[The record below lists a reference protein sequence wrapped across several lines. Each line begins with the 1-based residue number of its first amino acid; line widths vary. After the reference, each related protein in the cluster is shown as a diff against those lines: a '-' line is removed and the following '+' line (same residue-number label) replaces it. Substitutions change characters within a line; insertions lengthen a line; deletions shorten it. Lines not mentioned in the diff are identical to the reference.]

1 MKKNI
6 VCNALRGMRSLAVVA
21 VGMVLTASM
30 LTGCKKEEV
39 VGMPAKKDVFR
50 KATQSE
56 SVVVKNSQDEKDEVV
71 RKASLVFAKAFREV
85 IRDRKDWQK
94 SMIEETKKNSLL
106 QFEVGPFRDKHPDFK
121 VVYDAALEKYAAEQ
135 FPVPNSDIFVYVSGM
150 LTNDQ
155 SYVPVFVI
163 PNLDV
168 LNPSLDPVVSPG
180 LELDADLDP
189 MSEDEILAYEEK
201 EDQTYDEIQIS
212 ESEAKAAVTPI
223 FIFSNGVISSGI
235 SLSTTISV
243 GSGVVP
249 FSHNQVPGGIYSN
262 TVRIKDLQYRY
273 ESSGKSEYAIVA
285 AQAVFGNGQ
294 FDPWKYIGSIH
305 YPTYKVD
312 YLIDA
317 RFSKNDILS
326 GNMFSTNGYD
336 FNAVFGG
343 TSTPLAYK
351 LFTMAAFE
359 YDWYASVKVISNSF
373 VRNHPTPIELVGR
386 MTYSNNTYISPG
398 VSFTDQEVMQ
408 APGKV
413 IAIDNAK
420 TTYTIKSI

>member
-121 VVYDAALEKYAAEQ
+121 VAYDAALEKYAAEQ

-150 LTNDQ
+150 LTYDQ

-249 FSHNQVPGGIYSN
+249 FHHNQVPGGIYSN

-285 AQAVFGNGQ
+285 AQARFENGQ
-294 FDPWKYIGSIH
+294 YSPWKYIGTTH
-305 YPTYKVD
+305 RATTMAD

-317 RFSKNDILS
+317 RLSKNDII
-326 GNMFSTNGYD
+326 NRTTVPTYGYD
-336 FNAVFGG
+336 FNYIAGPSPIQPTFTLYTFG
-343 TSTPLAYK
+343 T
-351 LFTMAAFE
+351 FE
-359 YDWYASVKVISNSF
+359 YDWYASFKEFSVYVRDNS
-373 VRNHPTPIELVGR
+373 VELKFRGN
-386 MTYSNNTYISPG
+386 MTYRSETYIPMG
-398 VSFTDQEVMQ
+398 TSFTDLEVKQ
-408 APGKV
+408 AQGKV
-413 IAIDNAK
+413 IALDNAK
-420 TTYTIKSI
+420 ATYTIKSI